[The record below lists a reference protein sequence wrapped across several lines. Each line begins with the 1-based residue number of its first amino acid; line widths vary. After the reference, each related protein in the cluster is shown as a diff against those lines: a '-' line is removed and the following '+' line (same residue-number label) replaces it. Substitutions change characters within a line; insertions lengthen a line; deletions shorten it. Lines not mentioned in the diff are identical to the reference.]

1 MTYADRIREAQRPLG
16 VSLIAVDRNGAL
28 YAVLD
33 PREVRVEQ
41 RGPELSLS
49 AMWRLLLWNGAS
61 WRGAGYALDQTESE
75 RAFLEA
81 RVQKTL
87 VAFDGL
93 SVDEFRFRAWSD
105 SAPECAESASGEE
118 IDQVDATVGKL
129 RQICRDV
136 ILGTPNQE
144 ESLFVSLAFEEAGDY
159 VLQMRDEFDR
169 SDYYVPVPPG
179 VNPRILARKHG
190 SRSMQTFRG
199 ILVRDG
205 ASPPTALPGPFTRL
219 LSRLRSLL
227 RGA

>member
-1 MTYADRIREAQRPLG
+1 MNYADRIREAKRPLG
-16 VSLIAVDRNGAL
+16 VHLVAVDRHGAL

-61 WRGAGYALDQTESE
+61 WRDGGYARDQTEGE

-87 VAFDGL
+87 AAFDGL
-93 SVDEFRFRAWSD
+93 SVDEFRFRAWLD
-105 SAPECAESASGEE
+105 AAPECAERVSGDE
-118 IDQVDATVGKL
+118 IDRVDATAAKL

-144 ESLFVSLAFEEAGDY
+144 ESLFISLAFEQAGDY
-159 VLQMRDEFDR
+159 VLRMRDEFDR

-179 VNPRILARKHG
+179 ADPHALAREYG

-199 ILVRDG
+199 ILVRQG
-205 ASPPTALPGPFTRL
+205 APPPPPLPGPFTRL
-219 LSRLRSLL
+219 LGRLRSLL
-227 RGA
+227 RT